1 MPNVNKFF
9 RANAAAVIVNDGGQV
24 LAFKRPQARGLG
36 WQFPQGGI
44 KGGESPLQA
53 VYREI
58 QEETAIPPDKLELL
72 HEASHWLSYEL
83 PEMYRTKKT
92 GRGQTQK
99 WFLFKFVGDDA
110 DIRPD
115 QNEFT
120 EWQWIAFEAVLDQ
133 VIAFR
138 RPVYSRLQQEL
149 GPFDTAPGCQR

>member
-1 MPNVNKFF
+1 
-9 RANAAAVIVNDGGQV
+9 Q
-24 LAFKRPQARGLG
+24 
-36 WQFPQGGI
+36 
-44 KGGESPLQA
+44 
-53 VYREI
+53 
-58 QEETAIPPDKLELL
+58 LELL
-72 HEASHWLSYEL
+72 HEASQWLSYEL

-120 EWQWIAFEAVLDQ
+120 EWQWFAFEALLDQ

-138 RPVYSRLQQEL
+138 RPVYSRLQQEF
-149 GPFDTAPGCQR
+149 GPFDTAPGCRR